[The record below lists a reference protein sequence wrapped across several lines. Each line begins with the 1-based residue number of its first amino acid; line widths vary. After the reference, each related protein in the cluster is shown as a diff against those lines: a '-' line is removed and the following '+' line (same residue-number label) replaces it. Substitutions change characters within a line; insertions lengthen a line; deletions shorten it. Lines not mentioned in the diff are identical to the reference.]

1 MYKSHIEKV
10 NADFANLGENLD
22 NSFAEMNAKFENVE
36 GQIENLNHVS
46 AVVRVNEESIE
57 ALQDEIKDLKVQIEE
72 LKAIIAALRGE

>member
-1 MYKSHIEKV
+1 
-10 NADFANLGENLD
+10 
-22 NSFAEMNAKFENVE
+22 MNAKFENVE